1 MGNLWCF
8 DNTNGLM
15 LVGLIELFWLLQDY
29 KWGHLML
36 LLMNNPNWRIRF

>member
-15 LVGLIELFWLLQDY
+15 LVGLIELF
-29 KWGHLML
+29 
-36 LLMNNPNWRIRF
+36 

>member
-8 DNTNGLM
+8 ESTNGLM

-29 KWGHLML
+29 KWRYLML
-36 LLMNNPNWRIRF
+36 LFANDLNWRI